1 MNEGAIGAS
10 TGRNGF
16 AKLLGTM
23 MTQSGETFT
32 LIPTEELVGNPILPA
47 LHGGA
52 IASFLEL
59 AAQLA
64 LSRTLSPGQSC
75 RLISWSGA
83 CCPGAPGPWAP
94 PGTAAASTSR
104 CSRRMPKASS
114 ETEPENCAL
123 RSWNSPSDN
132 PPETRITP
140 DIPDWFSGPISR
152 EQGCF

>member
-1 MNEGAIGAS
+1 MSEGAVRAH

-32 LIPTEELVGNPILPA
+32 LIPSEELVGNPILPA

-64 LSRTLSPGQSC
+64 LSRTLSPGRSS
-75 RLISWSGA
+75 RLISVNLQFLAPVRLGA
-83 CCPGAPGPWAP
+83 ISTTPTLMRVGRRVAVVHAEAVERDGAGKLCLAQL
-94 PGTAAASTSR
+94 
-104 CSRRMPKASS
+104 
-114 ETEPENCAL
+114 EFAL
-123 RSWNSPSDN
+123 ERSPSEEKLARN
-132 PPETRITP
+132 A
-140 DIPDWFSGPISR
+140 
-152 EQGCF
+152 

>member
-1 MNEGAIGAS
+1 MSDGAVKACA
-10 TGRNGF
+10 GRNGF

-75 RLISWSGA
+75 RLISMNLQFLAPVRLGA
-83 CCPGAPGPWAP
+83 VSTTPTLVRVGRRVAVVHAEGVERN
-94 PGTAAASTSR
+94 GTGKLCLAQL
-104 CSRRMPKASS
+104 
-114 ETEPENCAL
+114 EFAL
-123 RSWNSPSDN
+123 EQS
-132 PPETRITP
+132 
-140 DIPDWFSGPISR
+140 SR
-152 EQGCF
+152 EEELDRYA

>member
-1 MNEGAIGAS
+1 MSEGAVRAH

-32 LIPTEELVGNPILPA
+32 LIPSEELVGNPILPA

-64 LSRTLSPGQSC
+64 LSRALSPGRSS
-75 RLISWSGA
+75 RLISVNLQFLAPVRLGA
-83 CCPGAPGPWAP
+83 I
-94 PGTAAASTSR
+94 STTPTLMR
-104 CSRRMPKASS
+104 VGRRVAVVHAEGVDRERKKKLCLAQL
-114 ETEPENCAL
+114 EFAL
-123 RSWNSPSDN
+123 EQS
-132 PPETRITP
+132 
-140 DIPDWFSGPISR
+140 SR
-152 EQGCF
+152 EEELDRYA

>member
-75 RLISWSGA
+75 RLISMNLQFLAPVRLGAVSTTPTLVRVGRRVAVVHAEAVDRDGTGKLCLAQLEFAVGQSSGD
-83 CCPGAPGPWAP
+83 
-94 PGTAAASTSR
+94 
-104 CSRRMPKASS
+104 
-114 ETEPENCAL
+114 E
-123 RSWNSPSDN
+123 DH
-132 PPETRITP
+132 TRH
-140 DIPDWFSGPISR
+140 S
-152 EQGCF
+152 